1 MPSEAK
7 IKSHQLML
15 RAGMIKQSSTG
26 IYSWLPLGFKVMK
39 RIEQIVL
46 IFIAAALAIPSYWF
60 FWTLAGG
67 GGYNKRIKPI
77 PNPNNNYSKPFPKDL
92 SEP

>member
-1 MPSEAK
+1 
-7 IKSHQLML
+7 
-15 RAGMIKQSSTG
+15 
-26 IYSWLPLGFKVMK
+26 MK
-39 RIEQIVL
+39 RIEQIVV

-77 PNPNNNYSKPFPKDL
+77 INKDVYSKPLPKDL
-92 SEP
+92 LEP

>member
-1 MPSEAK
+1 M
-7 IKSHQLML
+7 
-15 RAGMIKQSSTG
+15 
-26 IYSWLPLGFKVMK
+26 
-39 RIEQIVL
+39 EQIVV

-67 GGYNKRIKPI
+67 GGYNKRIKTM

-92 SEP
+92 LEP

>member
-1 MPSEAK
+1 
-7 IKSHQLML
+7 
-15 RAGMIKQSSTG
+15 
-26 IYSWLPLGFKVMK
+26 MK
-39 RIEQIVL
+39 RIEQIVV

-77 PNPNNNYSKPFPKDL
+77 TNPTNSAKPFPKDL
-92 SEP
+92 LEP

>member
-1 MPSEAK
+1 
-7 IKSHQLML
+7 
-15 RAGMIKQSSTG
+15 
-26 IYSWLPLGFKVMK
+26 MK
-39 RIEQIVL
+39 RVEQIVV

-77 PNPNNNYSKPFPKDL
+77 TNPNNNSSKPFPKDL
-92 SEP
+92 LEP

>member
-1 MPSEAK
+1 
-7 IKSHQLML
+7 
-15 RAGMIKQSSTG
+15 
-26 IYSWLPLGFKVMK
+26 MK
-39 RIEQIVL
+39 RIEQIVV

-77 PNPNNNYSKPFPKDL
+77 MNQNSNYLKTLPKDL
-92 SEP
+92 PEP